1 MSQGASG
8 AKENGAGGWE
18 GVAQIAAEAPGVP
31 PEGVELQIG
40 DSALPRAFVAG
51 ASSGTVSWGWAI
63 CNAASALR
71 TRLHE
76 EDGWVRP
83 ARRASPGP
91 TIQPKPPPP
100 PIPPTH
106 TSPPFPPPPR
116 QHHSC

>member
-76 EDGWVRP
+76 EYGGRGPPGGLSASGALDTNPHAQPLSLPALCRP
-83 ARRASPGP
+83 VPPGGVQPGP
-91 TIQPKPPPP
+91 
-100 PIPPTH
+100 
-106 TSPPFPPPPR
+106 
-116 QHHSC
+116 